1 MAKSPPPPDKNSDS
15 SPGAGGAGRRRPLVP
30 PEDSV
35 WKRYSPHHELPLS
48 VTSSSVVH
56 ALFFALLIFGVF
68 AIFLSKSKDQP
79 PPFEGVVELVGG
91 GGGNPEGSGRGSGDN
106 PLDAG
111 PKREDAGENEPKHD
125 TPPPPPEVTTFQKVK
140 VDPQSFDFLVRDA
153 NTKDLIDN
161 PTEQMKKLEGLQA
174 NARQKLNEGLAAS
187 RGKGGPG
194 KDGGKDKGI
203 GPGEGDKTGP
213 GKGKVEAN
221 ERVKRALRWTMIF
234 NTANGRDYKTQLSHL
249 GAIIAV
255 PLPPDGSEFLV
266 FRDLRGAR
274 SEGRKEDIAEIK
286 RIYWVDDKPESVR
299 SLSQALGLEI
309 QPPQVVAFFPVELEE
324 KLLRLELNYRHRRED
339 QIQETR
345 FEIVKRG
352 GVYEP
357 VVVAQR

>member
-1 MAKSPPPPDKNSDS
+1 MAQTPPSSTKN
-15 SPGAGGAGRRRPLVP
+15 PAPAAAAKGAGRRQPLVP

-68 AIFLSKSKDQP
+68 AIFWSKSKDQP
-79 PPFEGVVELVGG
+79 PPFDSVVELVGG

-111 PKREDAGENEPKHD
+111 PKREDAGENEPAKHD
-125 TPPPPPEVTTFQKVK
+125 TPPPPEVTTFQKVQ
-140 VDPQSFDFLVRDA
+140 VNPQSFDFLVKDA

-187 RGKGGPG
+187 KGRGGPG

-203 GPGEGDKTGP
+203 GQGEGDRTGP
-213 GKGKVEAN
+213 GRGKVEAN

-234 NTANGRDYKTQLSHL
+234 NTANGRDYKTQLAHL

-255 PLPPDGSEFLV
+255 PLPPDGSDFLV
-266 FRDLRGAR
+266 FRDLRAAR
-274 SEGRKEDIAEIK
+274 PEGRKEDIAEIK
-286 RIYWVDDKPESVR
+286 RIYWVDDKPQSVQ
-299 SLSQALGLEI
+299 SLLQAVAPEV
-309 QPPQVVAFFPVELEE
+309 QAQQVVAFFPVELEE